1 VTVTTRSRLAAWALG
16 MLLSAAVWPLGS
28 FAFAFAN
35 VDVGETV
42 ENEELPALEGGK
54 KPLLQKGKVGVFVFF
69 RPNQDHSVDTLQ
81 RLAEIEKEFAPKP
94 VSFTA
99 VVSDSWPAEEVRAV
113 VRQVGLRMP
122 VLVDRADALYG
133 KLGVRLHPVIG
144 ITDRAWKLT
153 AYQPFA
159 KINYGEVIRAQIRRA
174 LGEIG
179 EAELARV
186 LDPPRATMPGDDVRY
201 VAKRDVNLGKIFLT
215 KQNWEKALES
225 ARKGQ
230 ERDPTFAGA
239 HTLAGQALAGMGK
252 CAEAVVEFDF
262 ALKLDPKEAAA
273 VEGKKGC
280 GR

>member
-1 VTVTTRSRLAAWALG
+1 MTIRSRLAAWILG
-16 MLLSAAVWPLGS
+16 MLLSAAIWPLVS

-35 VDVGETV
+35 VDVGEKV
-42 ENEELPALEGGK
+42 ENEELPGLDGGK

-69 RPNQDHSVDTLQ
+69 RPNQDHSRDTLQ
-81 RLAEIEKEFAPKP
+81 RLAEIEKEFSGKP
-94 VSFTA
+94 VSFSA
-99 VVSDSWPAEEVRAV
+99 VVSDTWPAEEVRAL

-144 ITDRAWKLT
+144 VTDRSWKLT

-186 LDPPRATMPGDDVRY
+186 LEPPRATMPGDDVRF
-201 VAKRDVNLGKIFLT
+201 VAKRDVNLGKIFLG

-230 ERDPTFAGA
+230 ERDPSFAGA

-252 CAEAVVEFDF
+252 CGEAMHEFET
-262 ALKLDPKEAAA
+262 ALKLDPKETAAA
-273 VEGKKGC
+273 EGKKAC

>member
-1 VTVTTRSRLAAWALG
+1 MCPAGIALALLLAGPAPAHAFMHVGVGEKVPNPELRRLG
-16 MLLSAAVWPLGS
+16 GGRERLLSRARV
-28 FAFAFAN
+28 
-35 VDVGETV
+35 T
-42 ENEELPALEGGK
+42 
-54 KPLLQKGKVGVFVFF
+54 VFVFF
-69 RPNQDHSVDTLQ
+69 RPNQDHSQDTLQ
-81 RLAEIEKEFAPKP
+81 RLAAIEKEFASKP
-94 VSFTA
+94 VYFAA
-99 VVSDSWPAEEVRAV
+99 VVSDSWPAEEVRAL
-113 VRQVGLRMP
+113 VRPLGLRMP

-179 EAELARV
+179 EAELAKV
-186 LDPPRATMPGDDVRY
+186 LEPPRATMPGDDVRF
-201 VAKRDVNLGKIFLT
+201 VAKRDVNLGKIFLG

-252 CAEAVVEFDF
+252 CAEAVHEFET
-262 ALKLDPKEAAA
+262 ALRLDPREAAA
-273 VEGKKGC
+273 AEGKKAC
-280 GR
+280 AR

>member
-1 VTVTTRSRLAAWALG
+1 MTNRKRLAAWTLG
-16 MLLSAAVWPLGS
+16 TLLSVAVWPLGS

-42 ENEELPALEGGK
+42 ENEELPGLDGGK
-54 KPLLQKGKVGVFVFF
+54 KPLLQRGKVGVFVFF
-69 RPNQDHSVDTLQ
+69 RPNQDHSQDTLQ
-81 RLAEIEKEFAPKP
+81 RLAEIEKEFASRP
-94 VSFTA
+94 VYFAA
-99 VVSDSWPAEEVRAV
+99 VVSDSWPAEEVRAL
-113 VRQVGLRMP
+113 VRPLGLRMP

-179 EAELARV
+179 EAELAKV
-186 LDPPRATMPGDDVRY
+186 LEPPRATMPGDDVRF
-201 VAKRDVNLGKIFLT
+201 VAKRDVNLGKIFLG

-252 CAEAVVEFDF
+252 CADAVHEFET
-262 ALKLDPKEAAA
+262 ALKLDPKETAAA
-273 VEGKKGC
+273 DGKKAC
-280 GR
+280 GK

>member
-1 VTVTTRSRLAAWALG
+1 MTTRKRLTGWTLG
-16 MLLSAAVWPLGS
+16 TLLSAALWPLGS
-28 FAFAFAN
+28 FAFAN
-35 VDVGETV
+35 VEVGEAV
-42 ENEELPALEGGK
+42 ENEQLPALDGGT

-69 RPNQDHSVDTLQ
+69 RPNQDHSRDTLQ
-81 RLAEIEKEFAPKP
+81 RLAEIEREFAPKP
-94 VSFTA
+94 VTFAA
-99 VVSDSWPAEEVRAV
+99 VVSDAWPAEEVREL

-122 VLVDRADALYG
+122 VLLDRADALYG

-144 ITDRAWKLT
+144 ITDRNWKLA
-153 AYQPFA
+153 AYQPFL

-186 LDPPRATMPGDDVRY
+186 LEPPRATMPGDDVRY
-201 VAKRDVNLGKIFLT
+201 VAKRDVNLGKIFLQ
-215 KQNWEKALES
+215 KRNWEKALES

-252 CAEAVVEFDF
+252 CPEAVHEFET
-262 ALKLDPKEAAA
+262 ALGLDPKESAAA
-273 VEGKKGC
+273 EGKKAC